1 MSRTK
6 AKPIV
11 QFRCIDFKVSDYKD
25 DRFRIQIFGIDQNRK
40 TYSLRIDDFK
50 PYFYIKVGD
59 HWTNQT
65 MYDFIDYIKETKKD
79 DYGLIKNLNE
89 NINEIKLVKHKTLYH
104 FDNHKL
110 HTFIY
115 ISCHNLSL
123 FYKIKSLYYDKEHQ
137 KINKGFEYAGYNTK
151 LYEVMIPPMLR
162 FFHLQ
167 NISPSGWIEIHKYN
181 KVPKALR
188 QTTVDLELLCNFKDV
203 ISLPEKED
211 SVPYKICSFDIE
223 ASSSHGD
230 FPNAIKDYRK
240 VAYDIIE
247 YITKNEQ
254 QVKEYDYEF
263 ILKKCLMTVFGF
275 EHDTNIDICYLKEK
289 SYTEQMFYTQF
300 ELFIKYDIIISNDDF
315 KELDNS
321 IQNYFDSTF
330 DGIDDNVNNEEI
342 IEEDTYHKKK
352 EKTTKKS
359 LKTNKIVE
367 ILNNS
372 NYDNKIKTGYLM
384 NVLNQIFPEIEGD
397 YVTFI
402 GSTFVNYGEESTYKN
417 HCICLN
423 DTENID
429 TKNQNIEV
437 YDNEKDLLV
446 AWTKLIQK
454 EDPDIIIGYNI
465 FGFDYPFMHE
475 RAQENNCVDEFMNL
489 SRTKN
494 VDKTELSETSII
506 LASGAY
512 DLKYPLME
520 GRLQIDVF
528 TYMRKEFILPS
539 YKLDYVASYLIS
551 DGVKSFQN
559 NSNNTCNI
567 ITNNIKGITLHCYV
581 HFEIINHSNDLYQN
595 GKKFKVIEITNDG
608 FMINDI
614 LENMKD
620 EKIKW
625 GLAKDDVT
633 PQDIFRMT
641 NEGPREK
648 GIIAKYCIQ
657 DCNLVHQIFQKI
669 DIMTTYIEMSKICS
683 VPISFLMLRGQGI
696 KLTSYIAKKCR
707 EKNTLMPLI
716 SIGKKSDMYE
726 GAIVLEPKCNLYL
739 DNPVACVDYSSLYPS
754 SIISENISHDSKV
767 WTKTYDLNDE
777 LLYETG
783 EKDHKRKYKYD
794 HLEGYKYVDIKYDT
808 FSFKRTSE
816 TAAAKKV
823 LTGYKICRYAQ
834 FPNEEQ
840 AIMPAILN
848 ELLAARKATK
858 KQMSK
863 ELDPFMKNILD
874 KRQLSIKVTANSLY
888 GQTGAKTSTFYEM
901 DVAASTTATG
911 RKLLIYARD
920 IIENVYKEKIVTTKY
935 GNMKTNAEYI
945 YGDTDSVFFTFNL
958 KNAETEE
965 KIVGQRALEVTI
977 DLAKEAGELATKFLK
992 KPHDLEYEKTFMPFI
1007 LLSKKRYVGML
1018 YEEDP
1023 TKGKRKS
1030 MGIVLK
1036 RRDNAPIVKDVYGGI
1051 IDILMKEKD
1060 INKSIEFLDK
1070 ILHHIVNENIDMS
1083 KLIISKSLRSFYKN
1097 PQQIAHKVLA
1107 DRMGQRDPGNKP
1119 GPGDRIPYV
1128 YIVTNKKKDL
1138 QGNRIENPD
1147 YIKEKKLKID
1157 YGFYITN
1164 QIMKPVVQIY
1174 SLVLYD
1180 MPQFKKRKNMFQR
1193 KLKRMKE
1200 EEDYEKY
1207 QKKAQQLKDKEVESI
1222 LFSNYLIITKNKQN
1236 GNTMMTNF
1244 FQKVS

>member
-1 MSRTK
+1 MSRT
-6 AKPIV
+6 KPIV

-59 HWTNQT
+59 DWTNQT
-65 MYDFIDYIKETKKD
+65 MYDFIDYIKETKSH
-79 DYGLIKNLNE
+79 DYGLMKNLDE
-89 NINEIKLVKHKTLYH
+89 NINEMKLVKHKTLYH

-137 KINKGFEYAGYNTK
+137 KINKGFEFAGYKTK

-167 NISPSGWIEIHKYN
+167 NISPSGWIEIRKYN
-181 KVPKALR
+181 KVPKTLK

-247 YITKNEQ
+247 YITKNEEL
-254 QVKEYDYEF
+254 VKEYDYIF
-263 ILKKCLMTVFGF
+263 ILKKCLMTIFGF
-275 EHDTNIDICYLKEK
+275 EYDTNIDICYLKEK
-289 SYTEQMFYTQF
+289 SYNEEMFYTQF
-300 ELFIKYDIIISNDDF
+300 ELFINYDIVISNDDF
-315 KELDNS
+315 KELDYS

-330 DGIDDNVNNEEI
+330 DGIDDTINNEEI
-342 IEEDTYHKKK
+342 VQEDSYYKTK

-402 GSTFVNYGEESTYKN
+402 GSTFVNYGQESTYKN
-417 HCICLN
+417 HCVCLK

-429 TKNQNIEV
+429 TKNQIIEV

-446 AWTKLIQK
+446 AWSNLIRK

-494 VDKTELSETSII
+494 VNKTELSETSII

-559 NSNNTCNI
+559 NSNHTCNI
-567 ITNNIKGITLHCYV
+567 MTNNIKGITLHCYV
-581 HFEIINHSNDLYQN
+581 HFEIINHSNDLYEN
-595 GKKFKVIEITNDG
+595 GKKFKVIEITKYG
-608 FMINDI
+608 FIINGV
-614 LENMKD
+614 LENIEN

-641 NEGPREK
+641 NEGPYEK

-783 EKDHKRKYKYD
+783 ERDHIGHFKYD

-808 FSFKRTSE
+808 FSFKRSSE

-858 KQMSK
+858 KQMGK

-920 IIENVYKEKIVTTKY
+920 IIENVYKEKIVSTKY

-958 KNAETEE
+958 KHAETEE
-965 KIVGQRALEVTI
+965 KIMGQHALEVTI

-992 KPHDLEYEKTFMPFI
+992 NPHDLEYEKTFMPFI

-1023 TKGKRKS
+1023 NKGKRKS

-1060 INKSIEFLDK
+1060 IHKSIEFLDQ
-1070 ILHHIVNENIDMS
+1070 ILNHIVNENIDMS

-1164 QIMKPVVQIY
+1164 QIMKPILQIY

-1180 MPQFKKRKNMFQR
+1180 MPQFKRRKNMFQR
-1193 KLKRMKE
+1193 KLIRMKE
-1200 EEDYEKY
+1200 EMEDYEKY

-1222 LFSNYLIITKNKQN
+1222 LFSKYLIINKNKQN

-1244 FQKVS
+1244 FQKIP